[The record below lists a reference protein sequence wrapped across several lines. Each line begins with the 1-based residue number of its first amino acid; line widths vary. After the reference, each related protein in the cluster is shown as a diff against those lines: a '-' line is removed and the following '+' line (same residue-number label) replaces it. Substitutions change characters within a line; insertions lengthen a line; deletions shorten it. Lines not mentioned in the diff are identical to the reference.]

1 MIRATTTPV
10 SMRPDA
16 GDSMLAIGLMSGTS
30 LDGIDAALIETDGA
44 EHIRPI
50 AFRSDPYSAPAR
62 AQLREAAAL
71 ALSFERPRAS
81 PPILAAEEM
90 LTNRHVLAVRQLLA
104 AVALTPADISV
115 IGFHGQTI
123 AHRPDRGWTW
133 QIGDGAAM
141 ARALGITV
149 VDDLRSADVAAG
161 GQGAPLLPVYHRA
174 LTTGMDLPVAVLNLG
189 GVANITWLGRADE
202 DLIAFDT
209 GPANGLIDDWML
221 AETGSPY
228 DAGGAFAARGTVDR
242 SVLGGM
248 LDNRWFDL
256 PPPKSL
262 DRADFTIE
270 AARGL
275 AAADGAAT
283 LTAFTAET
291 VALALRHLPEPP
303 GRLIVAGGGRHNPTL
318 MRMITAAAR
327 ITAEPIE
334 ALGWN
339 GDATEAE
346 GFAYM
351 AVRAL
356 RGAPISFPGTTGVPR
371 PMTGGVIHRP
381 SPASGRPPGE
391 AMTGR

>member
-1 MIRATTTPV
+1 MTR
-10 SMRPDA
+10 
-16 GDSMLAIGLMSGTS
+16 MLAVGLMSGTS

-44 EHIRPI
+44 AHIRPI
-50 AFRSDPYSAPAR
+50 AFRSDPYSIQAR
-62 AQLREAAAL
+62 DQLREAAAL
-71 ALSFERPRAS
+71 ALSFDRPRPS
-81 PPILAAEEM
+81 PKIVEAEAM
-90 LTNRHVLAVRQLLA
+90 LTNRHILAVRQLLSSSG
-104 AVALTPADISV
+104 VETGQVDV

-141 ARALGITV
+141 ATALGIRV
-149 VDDLRSADVAAG
+149 VNDLRSADVAAG

-174 LTTGMDLPVAVLNLG
+174 LTAGMGAPVAVLNLG
-189 GVANITWLGRADE
+189 GVGNITWLGNGAE

-228 DAGGAFAARGTVDR
+228 DANGAFAARGTVDR
-242 SVLGGM
+242 AVLEAM
-248 LDNRWFDL
+248 LDNGWFDA

-262 DRADFTIE
+262 DRADFTI
-270 AARGL
+270 APAQGL
-275 AAADGAAT
+275 SAADGAAT

-291 VALALRHLPEPP
+291 VARAFRHLPARPQ
-303 GRLIVAGGGRHNPTL
+303 RLIVAGGGRHNPTL
-318 MRMITAAAR
+318 MTMISTAAGLP
-327 ITAEPIE
+327 AEPIE

-356 RGAPISFPGTTGVPR
+356 KGEPISFPGTTGVPQA
-371 PMTGGVIHRP
+371 MTGGVVYR
-381 SPASGRPPGE
+381 
-391 AMTGR
+391 